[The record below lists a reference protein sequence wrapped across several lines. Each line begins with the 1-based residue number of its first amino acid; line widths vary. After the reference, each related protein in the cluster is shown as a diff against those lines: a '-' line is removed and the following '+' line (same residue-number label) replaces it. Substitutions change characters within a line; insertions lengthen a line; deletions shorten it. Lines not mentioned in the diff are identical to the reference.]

1 MKNQIE
7 RYLDSYTDTEI
18 ERFVNWAFCILDV
31 LYSESSVT
39 GRLVNE
45 RLVTGPFVT
54 ESSVTIRFV
63 DVL

>member
-7 RYLDSYTDTEI
+7 RYEESYTDTEI
-18 ERFVNWAFCILDV
+18 ERFVNWKFCILDI
-31 LYSESSVT
+31 LYPERSVT

-54 ESSVTIRFV
+54 ESSVTRRFV
-63 DVL
+63 DLL